1 MFYTKQK
8 LRTVFYRNYQTFN
21 KKKLRM
27 KLESELRKFETN
39 NIEFQTFDNTFL
51 FVLNANAPLQQ
62 KHLSANNAGFIT
74 KDMGKLL

>member
-1 MFYTKQK
+1 
-8 LRTVFYRNYQTFN
+8 
-21 KKKLRM
+21 M

-39 NIEFQTFDNTFL
+39 NIEFQNFDNTFL